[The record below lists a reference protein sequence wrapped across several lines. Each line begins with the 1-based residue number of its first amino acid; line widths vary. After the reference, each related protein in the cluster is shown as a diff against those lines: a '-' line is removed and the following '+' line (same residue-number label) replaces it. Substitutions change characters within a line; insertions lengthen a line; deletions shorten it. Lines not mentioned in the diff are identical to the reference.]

1 MTDRWIRSELKDSW
15 EKWDEAL
22 KEVKQEVNRWL
33 EQVGPLPETEEEV
46 KKDLWVLEGLISSLG
61 RLRDL
66 SRSMLAELLLLR
78 LCSQSSSDAS
88 KEEEYPSEELPFM
101 H

>member
-1 MTDRWIRSELKDSW
+1 MTDDWINGELREAW

-22 KEVKQEVNRWL
+22 QEVKNEVNRWL
-33 EQVGPLPETEEEV
+33 EQVGPFPQTEEDV

-78 LCSQSSSDAS
+78 LCNQSPHLTAQKNDFQN
-88 KEEEYPSEELPFM
+88 EELPFM